1 MDKVKSVILPL
12 LLMIFNVGI
21 NAQTNQSDSLPP
33 EVMAWTKSTLNTFSY
48 KHYKSLKDAI
58 IDNDFYIPMVFKGG
72 IFPKLNFNT
81 DFSLPKLNLP
91 SPYSL
96 GDKQLKSVFSSY
108 LIQKSHEEEAYK
120 EMLKDPSNFKYT
132 IEQLPG
138 AHIKS
143 ESIDKSENVV
153 KLAFK
158 PTQTVPEKQTV
169 VSKFAPNRRY
179 WTMAY
184 QNNVQFTRNKSSKNW
199 GNIDNMTLYIYNLLN
214 YNYARDRITLTNEL
228 KTTHNINN
236 APNDTVHKYVFGI
249 DELRIYSTFGIK
261 AIGHW
266 SYSASGTFTS
276 RVFNT
281 YKTNTEVKTSGFLAP
296 FNVNMGLG
304 MTFATTIPIKTPNR
318 AFSIS
323 ATINPL
329 SFDYNCSTDST
340 IALGTYSDGS
350 KQHVIRRYGS
360 TVDIK
365 NSIRFN
371 KSVTLDS
378 HVNYFTNYE
387 YIRCDFDSKLN
398 ITLSR
403 YFSTML
409 QVFLNFDDSRKLTE
423 DEKILRMKEVFTF
436 GFAYKW

>member
-1 MDKVKSVILPL
+1 M
-12 LLMIFNVGI
+12 
-21 NAQTNQSDSLPP
+21 
-33 EVMAWTKSTLNTFSY
+33 
-48 KHYKSLKDAI
+48 
-58 IDNDFYIPMVFKGG
+58 IDNDFYIPTVFRGG
-72 IFPKLNFNT
+72 IFPKLDFNT
-81 DFSLPKLNLP
+81 DIGLPKLNLP

-96 GDKQLKSVFSSY
+96 GDKQFESVFSSY
-108 LIQKSHEEEAYK
+108 LIQKSLEEGAYK
-120 EMLKDPSNFKYT
+120 EMLKDPFNFKYT

-153 KLAFK
+153 KLDFK
-158 PTQTVPEKQTV
+158 STQTMPEKQTSV
-169 VSKFAPNRRY
+169 LKFVPNRRY
-179 WTMAY
+179 WTIAY
-184 QNNVQFTRNKSSKNW
+184 RNNLQFTRNKSSKNW

-214 YNYARDRITLTNEL
+214 YNYVRGKITLANEL

-236 APNDTVHKYVFGI
+236 APNDTVHKYVFGT
-249 DELRIYSTFGIK
+249 DELRIYSNFGIK

-266 SYSASGTFTS
+266 SYSASGIFTS

-281 YKTNTEVKTSGFLAP
+281 YIANSEVKTSGFLAP
-296 FNVNMGLG
+296 FNVNVGLG
-304 MTFATTIPIKTPNR
+304 MTFATSIPFKKPNR
-318 AFSIS
+318 AFSIN

-329 SFDYNCSTDST
+329 AFDYICSTDSN
-340 IALGTYSDGS
+340 IAVGTYSDGS

-360 TVDIK
+360 TVDIT
-365 NSIRFN
+365 NGIRFN
-371 KSVTLDS
+371 KSITLDS

-398 ITLSR
+398 IALSR

-423 DEKILRMKEVFTF
+423 DEKILRTREVFTF